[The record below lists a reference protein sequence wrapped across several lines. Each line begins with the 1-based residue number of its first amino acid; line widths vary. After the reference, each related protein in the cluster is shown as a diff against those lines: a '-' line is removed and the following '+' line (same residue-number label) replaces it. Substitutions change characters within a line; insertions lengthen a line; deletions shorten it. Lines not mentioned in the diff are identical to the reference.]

1 MSSRLY
7 LKLQC
12 VVSAS
17 LVVEYVW
24 RYRLNSLNITLLL
37 ANLLLSAVRMEELM
51 CIKKELTVIK
61 SQIDEL
67 LDSLERMDPQSQEL
81 SGKTLI
87 LSSSDALCKG
97 GL

>member
-1 MSSRLY
+1 
-7 LKLQC
+7 
-12 VVSAS
+12 
-17 LVVEYVW
+17 
-24 RYRLNSLNITLLL
+24 
-37 ANLLLSAVRMEELM
+37 M

-67 LDSLERMDPQSQEL
+67 LDSLERMDPQSHEL

-87 LSSSDALCKG
+87 LSSLDAPCKG

>member
-17 LVVEYVW
+17 LVVEYIW
-24 RYRLNSLNITLLL
+24 RYNSLNITLLL